1 MYPKLKKMTTLLNM
15 RLQEARFETI
25 QHLQKEFPN
34 AQLRI
39 EIGKRDTPPLL
50 LEHRFWEIIHLFDW
64 SDPEDDDAVLAPA
77 VQALAI
83 APVHHIY
90 LFADLL
96 AIKLFALDA
105 RIFAEQIGADAY
117 NPPRYFSPDNFLYA
131 RCCVVANGQQAYE
144 SVLKQPHLMPKD
156 LTFEA
161 LLSLAAKAYFKKTG
175 QKFDYLPLTSIETYS
190 NRMGWTKPK
199 S

>member
-1 MYPKLKKMTTLLNM
+1 MKKMTTLLNM

-39 EIGKRDTPPLL
+39 EIGKQDTPPLL
-50 LEHRFWEIIHLFDW
+50 LEHRFWQIIQLFDW
-64 SDPEDDDAVLAPA
+64 SDPEEDDAVLAPA
-77 VQALAI
+77 VEALA
-83 APVHHIY
+83 ASPVHHIY
-90 LFADLL
+90 LFADML

-105 RIFAEQIGADAY
+105 RLFAEQIGADAY
-117 NPPRYFSPDNFLYA
+117 KPPRYFSPDNFLYA
-131 RCCVVANGQQAYE
+131 RCCVVANGQHAYE

-156 LTFEA
+156 LTFES
-161 LLSLAAKAYFKKTG
+161 LLSLASKAYFKKTG

-190 NRMGWTKPK
+190 NRIGWSK
-199 S
+199 SKS